1 MRWKQRIQHKYVHYC
16 TANPRIDRAEQSP
29 AEIKKDLLFSQA
41 SLYQMSYTSNNCSP
55 LTSDLPVSRSSV
67 LEIPSLLSTG
77 SRQMT
82 NTNLITP
89 PFCQHSD
96 DGFKFFS
103 AICSNQLVL
112 IKAPTSP
119 HFPTLFI
126 AKSIFASFYSLF
138 LTFPRDPAPTKRA
151 PSHPHAP
158 TYLLVA
164 VSGCVGLPLV

>member
-1 MRWKQRIQHKYVHYC
+1 
-16 TANPRIDRAEQSP
+16 
-29 AEIKKDLLFSQA
+29 
-41 SLYQMSYTSNNCSP
+41 MSYTSNNCSP

-96 DGFKFFS
+96 DGSKFFS
-103 AICSNQLVL
+103 AICSNQFVL

-138 LTFPRDPAPTKRA
+138 LTFPRDPAPTKQA
-151 PSHPHAP
+151 LSHPHAP